1 MKCVIRNIGR
11 IVNGSWADPF
21 TEGDLVAMNAGLISY
36 IGKEAELEGADLVA
50 AADIVIDADGAV
62 LTPGFIDSQVHNT
75 FGDYTP
81 RQQTVGFL
89 ESYLHGGTTTAISA
103 SEVHVPGRPKD
114 PEGVKALAIAAQ
126 RCFQHYRPG
135 GMRVHA
141 GSIIIE
147 PGLTTADFEEIKSKG
162 VWLAKAGFGAVKTPF
177 EYAPMIK
184 AARDAGLITTVH
196 TGGAS
201 IPGSGAIT
209 GDHLLAMN
217 PHVSFHING
226 GPVAMPDEDFERVI
240 LQSEIALQVCTAGNI
255 RTMILC
261 AELARQHNVF
271 DRFLIATDTPTG
283 SGVMPLGMLY
293 SMINL
298 AALTDIP
305 PEWLISAS
313 TGNVADVYKLNNG
326 YIRVGRDADMV
337 IIDAS
342 DGGTQTDAL
351 ASMRHG
357 DMVAIGAVITDGVP
371 RFVGRSR
378 NTPPTIKNIHTE
390 RCSLPYSFDVRSH

>member
-1 MKCVIRNIGR
+1 MKCVIKNIGQ
-11 IVNGSWADPF
+11 IVNGSWQTPF
-21 TEGDLVAMNAGLISY
+21 TEGSMVACEDGLIDF
-36 IGKEAELEGADLVA
+36 IGEERTDLIEAAEVVINANGTTLV
-50 AADIVIDADGAV
+50 
-62 LTPGFIDSQVHNT
+62 PGFIDSQIHNT

-81 RQQTVGFL
+81 RQRTVGFL
-89 ESYLHGGTTTAISA
+89 ESYLNGGTTTAISA

-114 PEGVKALAIAAQ
+114 TEGVKALALAAQ
-126 RCFQHYRPG
+126 RCFQDYRPG

-147 PGLTTADFEEIKSKG
+147 PGLTYDDFKEIRDKG

-177 EYAPMIK
+177 EYADMVK
-184 AARDAGLITTVH
+184 AARSAGMITTVH

-261 AELARQHNVF
+261 AELARQHNAF

-298 AALTDIP
+298 ATLTDIP
-305 PEWLISAS
+305 PEWFISAS
-313 TGNVADVYKLNNG
+313 TGNVADIYGLNSG
-326 YIRVGRDADMV
+326 YIKVGRDADMV
-337 IIDAS
+337 LIDAS
-342 DGGTQTDAL
+342 DGSTKSDPL
-351 ASMRHG
+351 ESMAHG
-357 DMVAIGAVITDGVP
+357 DMVAVAAVLSDGIP
-371 RFVGRSR
+371 RFVGKSR
-378 NTPPTIKNIHTE
+378 NTPPSIRKVYVEKSTIPQDFPGQATVI
-390 RCSLPYSFDVRSH
+390 